1 MGGGKPGAPARGAS
15 GRRHTRKALLI
26 FGWAFTRLACSPKN
40 TANAGLRRRTG
51 ATSLHGGGFED
62 NALACAPGSDGGGPR
77 STRTPSPSP
86 GSAAP
91 ARVRKQGSRGGWSAP
106 PVRALVFLWRGAPSA
121 GACLLSNP
129 GGAWRPAPGGAAPRG
144 CICSRRSPRRRGRA
158 HVERRAVP
166 PVSLCSSTPHAHPLA
181 RRSADCRG
189 RCHWPRQKL
198 VAAHTGE
205 YGNNSD
211 LNVSS

>member
-1 MGGGKPGAPARGAS
+1 MKQINLRTRARSRVGGTASPRTASQPRPQEPRRPRGRGAFRQA
-15 GRRHTRKALLI
+15 GRT
-26 FGWAFTRLACSPKN
+26 
-40 TANAGLRRRTG
+40 
-51 ATSLHGGGFED
+51 E
-62 NALACAPGSDGGGPR
+62 
-77 STRTPSPSP
+77 
-86 GSAAP
+86 P
-91 ARVRKQGSRGGWSAP
+91 AVC
-106 PVRALVFLWRGAPSA
+106 SA
-121 GACLLSNP
+121 GASAGEIRVIMDDP
-129 GGAWRPAPGGAAPRG
+129 DDSRAADPASRHPRPAPGGAAPRG